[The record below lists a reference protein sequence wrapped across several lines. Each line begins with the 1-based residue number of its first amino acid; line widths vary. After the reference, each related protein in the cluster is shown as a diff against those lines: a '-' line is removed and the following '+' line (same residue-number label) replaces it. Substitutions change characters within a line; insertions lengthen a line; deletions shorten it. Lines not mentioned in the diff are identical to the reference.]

1 VAALTKPDPLPPH
14 SAIDRDPDYY
24 DPAQA
29 AADAAYRRKTVSE
42 PGYDPGARAAYCCQ
56 CANRAPDKR
65 CLAWERI
72 GAREGWKPADKA
84 PRRCRGY
91 EPVTPAAIIRKAAA
105 DGVSLA
111 LSPAGTIKA
120 TGDQAAVSQWVPF
133 LREHKPALLAALAR
147 PDPPTLSPDLAS
159 RLSPEDL
166 ADIAAGDIPLGTIQQ
181 YEQAAIAREA
191 EDLREFLEERVGIL
205 EHDALLPRADAE
217 LEAAKLTATLARN
230 RSYSWASLRAAL
242 ADYPLLLAQGP
253 ATDGPVNALPWGS
266 THGRRA
272 QGRPRAQAGGV
283 CRHTP
288 RHRRALSL
296 YPLTPSPTPLTLYAL
311 MWTA

>member
-191 EDLREFLEERVGIL
+191 EDLREFLEERVGTPSCP
-205 EHDALLPRADAE
+205 AP
-217 LEAAKLTATLARN
+217 TP
-230 RSYSWASLRAAL
+230 SLR
-242 ADYPLLLAQGP
+242 
-253 ATDGPVNALPWGS
+253 LPS
-266 THGRRA
+266 SR
-272 QGRPRAQAGGV
+272 Q
-283 CRHTP
+283 
-288 RHRRALSL
+288 
-296 YPLTPSPTPLTLYAL
+296 PSPETALTRGHPYGQPWRTIPCSSLRGPPP
-311 MWTA
+311 TAR